1 MDAKM
6 GGWMGRRNGKEEKEW
21 ERRGEE
27 GVKAQNPWLQ
37 A

>member
-27 GVKAQNPWLQ
+27 GDDDKMDR
-37 A
+37 